1 MFYQQEI
8 NKAIA
13 IKWKTAWAN
22 PTFRYKVLIGTCIF
36 FIILLILPIFFGF
49 IEKRESY
56 QLNDWL
62 LKHIV
67 AADVSLPTFII
78 IWSMTILT
86 LIRCSQD
93 PQIFLIF
100 LFSLILVFISRM
112 CTILI
117 FHLNPPQ
124 GLVALKD
131 PVSNFFYGGTNVFIT
146 RDLFYSGHT
155 ASQFLMFLC
164 LRNKMDKLIALSA
177 SFIVGALVLV
187 QHVHYSID
195 VLGAFLFTYIFY
207 LIGKKLASF

>member
-13 IKWKTAWAN
+13 IKWKTAWSN
-22 PTFRYKVLIGTCIF
+22 PTYRYKVLIGTSIF
-36 FIILLILPIFFGF
+36 FIVLLILPIFFGF

-62 LKHIV
+62 LKYIV
-67 AADVSLPTFII
+67 AADVSVPTFII

-93 PQIFLIF
+93 PQIFLVF

-112 CTILI
+112 LTILI
-117 FHLNPPQ
+117 FPLNPPA
-124 GLVALKD
+124 GLVVLKD

-164 LRNKMDKLIALSA
+164 LRKKSDKLLALSA
-177 SFIVGALVLV
+177 SLMVGTLVLI
-187 QHVHYSID
+187 QHVHYTID
-195 VLGAFLFTYIFY
+195 VMGAFLFTFLFY
-207 LIGKKLASF
+207 LLGKKLANF